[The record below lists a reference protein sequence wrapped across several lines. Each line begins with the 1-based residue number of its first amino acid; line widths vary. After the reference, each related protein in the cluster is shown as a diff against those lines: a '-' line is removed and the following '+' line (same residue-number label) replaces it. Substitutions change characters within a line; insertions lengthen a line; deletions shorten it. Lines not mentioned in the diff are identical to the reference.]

1 MTKIKN
7 LVTSM
12 ILAAPFTIMA
22 QGFQVNLQG
31 QVQQG
36 MGGAGTGLLTDGAAL
51 FFNPGASSFLKGHTV
66 NLGVTPTIAHGQ
78 FLDKNTG
85 TVANTKSP
93 VGTPFAAYAAFE
105 LKDSSKL
112 KLGLAVYTP
121 FGSTVKWEDNWAG
134 RFALTQLSLKAIF
147 FQPTVSYKIND
158 KVGLGLGFVVAK
170 GSVNLQK
177 DIPVIDNN
185 GTYGHAELEGKAMGY
200 GINFGLYYKPCS
212 KFSVGLNYRSEVNMN
227 IKKGDAKFT
236 VPASLAD
243 KFPSGNFTA
252 SLPLPE
258 VITLGLGYMPTD
270 KLSFALDVNHVNWE
284 TFTSLQFNY
293 EQNTTSL
300 IDTYSKRDYKNIFA
314 FRFGGEYKVT
324 EGLAVRLG
332 AAYAPTPVKD
342 GYMTPE
348 TPDANR
354 INYTAGIGYTVKQ
367 KFGVNLSVYYT
378 SLKRTDRNFET
389 NLEGTYHTKV
399 VAPGISLFYNF

>member
-1 MTKIKN
+1 
-7 LVTSM
+7 M

-36 MGGAGTGLLTDGAAL
+36 MGGAGTGLLTDGASL
-51 FFNPGASSFLKGHTV
+51 FFNPGATSFLKGNTV
-66 NLGVTPTIAHGQ
+66 NLGVTPTISHGQ

-85 TVANTKSP
+85 IVANTKSP
-93 VGTPFAAYAAFE
+93 IGTPFAAYAAFE

-121 FGSTVKWEDNWAG
+121 FGSTVDWEDGWAG
-134 RFALTQLSLKAIF
+134 RFALTHLKLQAIF
-147 FQPTVSYKIND
+147 IQPTVSYKICD
-158 KVGLGLGFVVAK
+158 KVGIGFGLAIAK

-177 DIPVIDNN
+177 DIPVVDNN
-185 GTYGHAELEGKAMGY
+185 GTYGHAELSGKATGVGM
-200 GINFGLYYKPCS
+200 NFGVYYKPCS
-212 KFSVGLNYRSEVNMN
+212 KFSVGLNYRSAVNMN

-243 KFPSGNFTA
+243 KFPNGNFTA

-258 VITLGLGYMPTD
+258 VITIGLGYMPTD
-270 KLSFALDVNHVNWE
+270 KLSFALDINHVAWD
-284 TFTSLQFNY
+284 TYTSLQFNY

-314 FRFGGEYKVT
+314 FRLGGEYKVT
-324 EGLAVRLG
+324 EELAVRLG
-332 AAYAPTPVKD
+332 GAYGQTPVQN

-348 TPDANR
+348 TPDQNR
-354 INYTAGIGYTVKQ
+354 LNYTAGIGYTIKQ
-367 KFGVNLSVYYT
+367 KFGVNVSVLYT
-378 SLKRTDRNFET
+378 SLKREDT
-389 NLEGTYHTKV
+389 NLETKLSGTYHTKV

>member
-1 MTKIKN
+1 
-7 LVTSM
+7 M

-31 QVQQG
+31 QAQQG
-36 MGGAGTGLLTDGAAL
+36 MGGAGTGLLTDGASL
-51 FFNPGASSFLKGHTV
+51 FFNPGATSFLKGNEV
-66 NLGVTPTIAHGQ
+66 NLGVTPTISHGQ

-85 TVANTKSP
+85 IVANTKSP

-121 FGSTVKWEDNWAG
+121 FGSTVKWEDGWAG
-134 RFALTQLSLKAIF
+134 RFALTQLKLQAIF

-158 KVGLGLGFVVAK
+158 KVGVGLGFVVAK

-177 DIPVIDNN
+177 DVPVVDNN
-185 GTYGHAELEGKAMGY
+185 GTYGHAELDGKAMGY

-227 IKKGDAKFT
+227 IKKGTANFT
-236 VPASLAD
+236 VPTSLAD
-243 KFPSGNFTA
+243 KFPNTNFTA

-270 KLSFALDVNHVNWE
+270 KLSFALDINHVNWE
-284 TFTSLQFNY
+284 SFTSLQFNY

-300 IDTYSKRDYKNIFA
+300 IDTYSRRDYKDIFA

-367 KFGVNLSVYYT
+367 KFGVNLSFYYT
-378 SLKRTDRNFET
+378 NLKREDINQET
-389 NLEGTYHTKV
+389 KMNGTYQTKV
-399 VAPGISLFYNF
+399 VAPGISLFYKF